1 MTVAPARG
9 FGKLRD
15 KRPVPGTA
23 VGYQVPASVE
33 ALLHFYRGARFFQLR
48 LDLVGFLLRGAL
60 LDRLRGRV
68 DEVLRLLEA
77 ETGDGAD
84 DLDHLDLLAA
94 CLGEDD
100 VEGRLLLGRGA
111 VAACRGAGRCDR
123 DRSGGRDAPL
133 LLDLV
138 LELDQLED
146 GHLPQLVEDLV
157 DRHYSSSVLSS
168 VVVSSAAGS
177 SAAGSSSAT
186 GSSSSGA
193 ASASGSG
200 VASASGSG
208 EVSSSPP
215 SCSILASISPTR
227 FCSGALSRPVSAVSG
242 ATIAPSTWPRSTSAG
257 GSLARV
263 STSAAVTV
271 RPCMIPPRISST
283 RDSRAE
289 SASAFAAA
297 TMSPSAARNAI
308 ALGPSSKVRSAS
320 EPAASAARRPSVFF
334 TTENVAPL
342 SRSRVRSR
350 SICGIVRPR

>member
-15 KRPVPGTA
+15 KRQVPGTA
-23 VGYQVPASVE
+23 ARYQVPASVE
-33 ALLHFYRGARFFQLR
+33 ALLQFYRGARFFQLR

-68 DEVLRLLEA
+68 DEVLR
-77 ETGDGAD
+77 
-84 DLDHLDLLAA
+84 
-94 CLGEDD
+94 LGEDD

-177 SAAGSSSAT
+177 SAAG
-186 GSSSSGA
+186 
-193 ASASGSG
+193 
-200 VASASGSG
+200 
-208 EVSSSPP
+208 
-215 SCSILASISPTR
+215 
-227 FCSGALSRPVSAVSG
+227 
-242 ATIAPSTWPRSTSAG
+242 
-257 GSLARV
+257 
-263 STSAAVTV
+263 
-271 RPCMIPPRISST
+271 
-283 RDSRAE
+283 
-289 SASAFAAA
+289 
-297 TMSPSAARNAI
+297 
-308 ALGPSSKVRSAS
+308 
-320 EPAASAARRPSVFF
+320 
-334 TTENVAPL
+334 
-342 SRSRVRSR
+342 
-350 SICGIVRPR
+350 

>member
-15 KRPVPGTA
+15 KRQVPGTA
-23 VGYQVPASVE
+23 ARYQVPASVE
-33 ALLHFYRGARFFQLR
+33 ALLQFYRGARFFQLR

-138 LELDQLED
+138 LELDQLKD

-168 VVVSSAAGS
+168 VVVSVAASVGGEAADARPGS
-177 SAAGSSSAT
+177 SKTSGSACSAGASS
-186 GSSSSGA
+186 GSGSGA

-200 VASASGSG
+200 AASASGLGAASPSASGSG
-208 EVSSSPP
+208 ADSS
-215 SCSILASISPTR
+215 
-227 FCSGALSRPVSAVSG
+227 
-242 ATIAPSTWPRSTSAG
+242 
-257 GSLARV
+257 
-263 STSAAVTV
+263 
-271 RPCMIPPRISST
+271 
-283 RDSRAE
+283 
-289 SASAFAAA
+289 
-297 TMSPSAARNAI
+297 
-308 ALGPSSKVRSAS
+308 
-320 EPAASAARRPSVFF
+320 
-334 TTENVAPL
+334 
-342 SRSRVRSR
+342 
-350 SICGIVRPR
+350 

>member
-186 GSSSSGA
+186 GSSSAGA

-200 VASASGSG
+200 K
-208 EVSSSPP
+208 VSSSPP

-227 FCSGALSRPVSAVSG
+227 FCSGALSRPASAVSG
-242 ATIAPSTWPRSTSAG
+242 ATIAPSTWPRSTSSG

-263 STSAAVTV
+263 STSVAGSA
-271 RPCMIPPRISST
+271 RPWRTPPWISST
-283 RDSRAE
+283 FVSRAE
-289 SASAFAAA
+289 SASAFAA
-297 TMSPSAARNAI
+297 
-308 ALGPSSKVRSAS
+308 
-320 EPAASAARRPSVFF
+320 
-334 TTENVAPL
+334 
-342 SRSRVRSR
+342 
-350 SICGIVRPR
+350 